1 MFRSQSTP
9 QPQLQCRRRR
19 NDRSAVPWRTMVV
32 SLLLLVGTCTA
43 FAPHLTVPSL
53 RTTSTRNSPSSST
66 KTTTSLSA
74 AARRRDALRWFR
86 QVFLVGGGM
95 ATTAAS
101 SRRVVQAEP
110 TTTTNS
116 EGGKLVT
123 FQVDNLNGVP
133 GATGSFT
140 VQLKPEWA
148 PRGVERFEVGL
159 RIRSRSFWDT
169 SWRSSHC
176 FSFIHSNLSFFFFPA
191 TTGIDLDWILEGL
204 SCLSCVA
211 WFCGPI
217 WHSGRPFHSSHV
229 AIQESQR

>member
-1 MFRSQSTP
+1 MVLSLSKSTP
-9 QPQLQCRRRR
+9 RPQVQCLRRR

-32 SLLLLVGTCTA
+32 SLLLLVGTCRA

-66 KTTTSLSA
+66 TTTTSLSA

-110 TTTTNS
+110 TTTTTTTK
-116 EGGKLVT
+116 GGKLVT

-148 PRGVERFEVGL
+148 PRGVERFEVG
-159 RIRSRSFWDT
+159 
-169 SWRSSHC
+169 
-176 FSFIHSNLSFFFFPA
+176 
-191 TTGIDLDWILEGL
+191 
-204 SCLSCVA
+204 
-211 WFCGPI
+211 
-217 WHSGRPFHSSHV
+217 GRV
-229 AIQESQR
+229 